1 MAITSPPPRGGN
13 RRDDVHDPVL
23 EKVASTNT
31 FDSDW
36 PTLRHHFQLALLS
49 TLSVFLSKGPP
60 RPYRPPHSPSA
71 PGLDLTSSK
80 TEGGS
85 PSHGSAEAAED
96 GKPPS
101 ESLLLSPSQPT
112 SSLDASTTPNDSTT
126 RPSMTP
132 RSVDVEPSESPSHSR
147 MDSLHNGDDLQPST
161 PGGLVIPPFPP
172 LDRSRRRRSSSAT
185 PGPGEGPGPSA
196 PPAGLS
202 PRMNGM
208 GGHHQQQQRIMAL
221 GVGVTNY
228 EEDYDEDV
236 AIGGKRLPGW
246 IDEEEGKKEIDRLVK
261 LLEEMDSPPF
271 TIQRLAELLLQPT
284 LYHTSLGKF
293 LRAIEK
299 GLLVTTPWEPPSY
312 SYVAP
317 AAISS
322 GRSIIG
328 GSTSSDSGYDTDST
342 MPPGSSTPMFSP
354 IPFLSHPDS
363 ELLGGEPGANG
374 QHRGLDDGLMSPLML
389 GGESTMGGGEGFGF
403 GGSSTSNAAAGSSNA
418 RSPTPEPEDDDGD
431 TEMASATEGES
442 SSPTAIAGEIPP
454 RPEPAQGQYTSTEHT
469 DPAHQS
475 YLGRVDE
482 LDTGPI
488 TSSPIKEED
497 GSNSP
502 VAKRNGHGGSE
513 EVPPPTTGTGEGGN
527 MAPHGMSE
535 KPVPISSTT
544 VVKDDKREIAGLR
557 RSASEK
563 TLLERFV
570 SAAKEEEGTEGD
582 EVKAEEADGET
593 K

>member
-1 MAITSPPPRGGN
+1 MAISSSSPGRGI
-13 RRDDVHDPVL
+13 RRDGVHDPVL
-23 EKVASTNT
+23 EKLASSNT
-31 FDSDW
+31 FESDW
-36 PTLRHHFQLALLS
+36 PTIRHHIQLALVS
-49 TLSVFLSKGPP
+49 TLSVFLSQGPP
-60 RPYRPPHSPSA
+60 RPYRPPQSPSA
-71 PGLDLTSSK
+71 PGPDVTPTK
-80 TEGGS
+80 IDGRS
-85 PSHGSAEAAED
+85 PSRALSEADED

-112 SSLDASTTPNDSTT
+112 SSLDASSTPNDSTT
-126 RPSMTP
+126 RPSITP
-132 RSVDVEPSESPSHSR
+132 RSVDVEPSESPSHNR
-147 MDSLHNGDDLQPST
+147 MESLHNGDDLQPST

-185 PGPGEGPGPSA
+185 PGAGSGDGPGPSP

-202 PRMNGM
+202 PRMNGI
-208 GGHHQQQQRIMAL
+208 GAHHQAQQARIMAL

-236 AIGGKRLPGW
+236 AIGGKKLPGW
-246 IDEEEGKKEIDRLVK
+246 IDEQEGKKELERLDK

-284 LYHTSLGKF
+284 QYHTSLGKF
-293 LRAIEK
+293 LRAVEK
-299 GLLVTTPWEPPSY
+299 TLLVTTPWEPPSY
-312 SYVAP
+312 TYVPP

-322 GRSIIG
+322 GRSLIG
-328 GSTSSDSGYDTDST
+328 GSTTSESGYDTDST

-363 ELLGGEPGANG
+363 DILGGEGGSNG

-389 GGESTMGGGEGFGF
+389 GGESSTMGSGEGFGF
-403 GGSSTSNAAAGSSNA
+403 GAPSPGNTAGGDGRSQSNV
-418 RSPTPEPEDDDGD
+418 RSPTPEPEDGD
-431 TEMASATEGES
+431 TDMASSAEGE
-442 SSPTAIAGEIPP
+442 EIPA
-454 RPEPAQGQYTSTEHT
+454 RPEPTQGQYTSPTVEHT

-482 LDTGPI
+482 LDTGPL
-488 TSSPIKEED
+488 TSSIEVGAEGGGP
-497 GSNSP
+497 NSP
-502 VAKRNGHGGSE
+502 MAKRNGHGGQGGGE
-513 EVPPPTTGTGEGGN
+513 DVPPPSTGTGEGGN

-544 VVKDDKREIAGLR
+544 VVKDEKRETVGLR

-563 TLLERFV
+563 SLGERFV
-570 SAAKEEEGTEGD
+570 SASKDEEELVKEEGE
-582 EVKAEEADGET
+582 AE
-593 K
+593 KQ